1 MKNRC
6 QLREEF
12 RKGVKLI
19 PVVIGPR
26 GQFYKKSW
34 RDVTRIFGIQ
44 SSKASRQEA
53 LGVAPILKNDLDPE
67 KASLVI
73 SLLKGLAFRA
83 AVSTA
88 QNARKWQELQREHWN
103 QNVLASRVTIE
114 RPSRG

>member
-1 MKNRC
+1 MALSICLKIKYNEMKNNC
-6 QLREEF
+6 KLREEF

-26 GQFYKKSW
+26 GQFYEKSW
-34 RDVTRIFGIQ
+34 R
-44 SSKASRQEA
+44 EA
-53 LGVAPILKNDLDPE
+53 LGVDPVLKNDLDPE

-103 QNVLASRVTIE
+103 HNEVASRVTIE
-114 RPSRG
+114 RPNH